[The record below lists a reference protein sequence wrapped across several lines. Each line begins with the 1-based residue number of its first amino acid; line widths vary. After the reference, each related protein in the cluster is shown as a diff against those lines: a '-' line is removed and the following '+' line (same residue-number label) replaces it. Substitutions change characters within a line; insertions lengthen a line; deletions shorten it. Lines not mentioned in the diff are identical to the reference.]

1 MIGPETCAKFFKMI
15 AMRKIPEAEQELQ
28 KIQNKLDKSKDDLGY
43 LRALEGLVLTQKSGD
58 KNMYLSRVN
67 LNENSVKEIRTEFLA
82 HASNELHE
90 EYDRGYF
97 RALADYLKV
106 IEDQKL
112 WEETPKP
119 PEKKYEDEIGKET
132 DMPKP

>member
-1 MIGPETCAKFFKMI
+1 
-15 AMRKIPEAEQELQ
+15 
-28 KIQNKLDKSKDDLGY
+28 
-43 LRALEGLVLTQKSGD
+43 
-58 KNMYLSRVN
+58 VN

>member
-1 MIGPETCAKFFKMI
+1 MI